1 MTTALIVVDLQDGF
15 ASPEWGT
22 TNPDTRCREN
32 CLALVDAFTASG
44 EPVVLVRH
52 DSITAGSPLAPG
64 TPGNALDG
72 GLPQDSAA
80 LLVTKSVNSAFYG
93 TPDLDT
99 WLRGNGIDTLVICG
113 IQTNMCVETT
123 ARMAGNL
130 GYSVHLPIDATRTFD
145 LTGPTIDGG
154 TWTLTADELLRATAV
169 SLHGGGF
176 ANVTTTSEIL
186 AGRA

>member
-15 ASPEWGT
+15 TSADWGA

-32 CLALVDAFTASG
+32 CLALVDAFIARD

-52 DSITAGSPLAPG
+52 DSVMPGSPLAPG
-64 TPGNALDG
+64 TPGNQLDG
-72 GLPQDSAA
+72 DLPQDSAA

-93 TPDLDT
+93 TPDLDE
-99 WLRGNGIDTLVICG
+99 WLRAKGVDTLVICG

-123 ARMAGNL
+123 TRMAGNL
-130 GYSVHLPIDATRTFD
+130 GYTVHLPIDATRTFD

-186 AGRA
+186 ADRT